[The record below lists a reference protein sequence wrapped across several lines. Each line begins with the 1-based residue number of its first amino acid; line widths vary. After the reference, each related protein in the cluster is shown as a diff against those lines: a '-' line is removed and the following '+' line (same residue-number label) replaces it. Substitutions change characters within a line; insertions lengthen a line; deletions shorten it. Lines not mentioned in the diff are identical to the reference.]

1 VVNKRKVIAF
11 SRITSLEAAA
21 EPARDMPSNAPDRP
35 KAHWIRKF
43 RRRLSSE
50 ALIAFA
56 SGLKN

>member
-21 EPARDMPSNAPDRP
+21 EPARDMLSNAPDRP
-35 KAHWIRKF
+35 KAHRIRKF
-43 RRRLSSE
+43 RHRLLGE
-50 ALIAFA
+50 ALLSFA